1 MRRNFERFVTEVEQ
15 FLKTPGIPQNTRFA
29 SVDLAER
36 FIYYEGVNS
45 ELFSILVNFWSIF
58 RGGKRWAENKIYQE
72 DNF

>member
-36 FIYYEGVNS
+36 FIYYEGVKSQNYF
-45 ELFSILVNFWSIF
+45 LF
-58 RGGKRWAENKIYQE
+58 
-72 DNF
+72 